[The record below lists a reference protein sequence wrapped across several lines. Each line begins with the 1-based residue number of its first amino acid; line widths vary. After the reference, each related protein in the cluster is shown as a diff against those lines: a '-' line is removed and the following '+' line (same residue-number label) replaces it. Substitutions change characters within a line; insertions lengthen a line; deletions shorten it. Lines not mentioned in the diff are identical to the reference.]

1 MRRMIAFSS
10 VAQIGYI
17 YMGLGLA
24 TEAGIVASIYHV
36 LSHAAT
42 KSLLFVAASG
52 LSDASG
58 GSDRYAD
65 ITGAGFRNKLA
76 GTAFLVGSL
85 SMVGMPMFSGFIS
98 KLFFAQAA
106 VGHAHKMLPTVIA
119 LAISTI
125 LNAVYFMKTVI
136 RIYTPMGAYEAVK
149 GDGTG
154 KADGIGKT
162 DGTGKADGIGKR
174 DGTGKTDRAEENGA
188 GSERSA
194 SDCQEVGG
202 TGRQVVIW
210 EQPAKSAA
218 LICFILLNLILGL
231 NSDPIMRLIQ
241 GGIEMF
247 D

>member
-1 MRRMIAFSS
+1 MIAFSS

-76 GTAFLVGSL
+76 GIAFLVGSL

-149 GDGTG
+149 G
-154 KADGIGKT
+154 

>member
-1 MRRMIAFSS
+1 
-10 VAQIGYI
+10 
-17 YMGLGLA
+17 
-24 TEAGIVASIYHV
+24 
-36 LSHAAT
+36 
-42 KSLLFVAASG
+42 
-52 LSDASG
+52 
-58 GSDRYAD
+58 
-65 ITGAGFRNKLA
+65 
-76 GTAFLVGSL
+76 
-85 SMVGMPMFSGFIS
+85 MVGMPMFSGFIS

-149 GDGTG
+149 GDGTGKADGIGKRDGTG